1 MGVQIDGEA
10 LGTLLKRLSSSSY
23 LSIDDIALLADALVP
38 SSPRLARATA
48 YLCLSK
54 ACSDLDSK
62 QTDGKAIYDA
72 IFPFINSI
80 FHKSVPKIQEIEND
94 EDAVEIMAPEIC
106 VPAVYLLTALFPIA
120 PSASASL
127 LTGKIG
133 DEGDSLGILL
143 ELAELPSP
151 LQPALAELFVAAA
164 DSKQGRDLVLTRG
177 MEWLKGGVKYEEGSG
192 DVTALCAAALSKLSG
207 SSDADQGKPPSEGQ
221 GIESITASN
230 ADREELAKKM
240 MAFVEDSSS
249 NYPALQSII
258 EGLAVL
264 SLRPRVKVLL
274 SSSPKFLKSLID
286 LSPVPGRKGGS
297 LPVTPRGM
305 IDADND
311 AKLFESVET
320 SFCYGLASI
329 LVNITSPKPILS
341 EQDQEMEKLR
351 KMAISADKSKLNEQD
366 EDAELDSNLEVL
378 KRVKAVLAA
387 GCVNALSG
395 LIRAD
400 SRLVKE
406 AIGRLC
412 RNLVD
417 SPDEE
422 KDRKEWMRRR
432 VLFVKDGGFKV
443 LSIVLRDLL
452 AMATVKPSTKASD
465 TTLSPANPATID
477 IIPACQALAKL
488 VVTTDPATLFP
499 PPYQVTALNALTP
512 LYHLLIHPDSLL
524 IQRFEALMALTNIT
538 SIDPT
543 ISAKLIKASIK
554 PLKVESLFRTS
565 YSSEEV
571 RVITKVEEMML
582 DDNELVRR
590 AAVQLVCN
598 LTSSQTG
605 YDYFSGEDSTTT
617 PSRAR
622 SLLNI
627 LVVLT
632 CIDDVPTQSA
642 AGGALA
648 MLTESPIACKY
659 ILMGDIH
666 SSSSADQTPPRSPW
680 SRICGLLETAP
691 EVEYDERTEPI
702 PIISSTPS
710 QPNAELVHRGVI
722 ILYNLLEYV
731 VGLPGKE
738 REAEKKRIEAD
749 GVQNVLFGV
758 LKVVKDM
765 GDEMIQPVVFSLKM
779 MRENLKCKFPV

>member
-1 MGVQIDGEA
+1 MNVQIDEA
-10 LGTLLKRLSSSSY
+10 ALDVLLKRLASSPS
-23 LSIDDIALLADALVP
+23 LSIDDITLLANAFRP
-38 SSPRLARATA
+38 SSSRLARATA

-54 ACSDLDSK
+54 ACSDLNSK
-62 QTDGKAIYDA
+62 QADGKTIHDA
-72 IFPFINSI
+72 IFPYIDSI
-80 FHKSVPKIQEIEND
+80 FHKPVPKIQEIEND
-94 EDAVEIMAPEIC
+94 EDAMEVMEPEVC
-106 VPAVYLLTALFPIA
+106 VSAVSLLTALFPIA
-120 PSASASL
+120 PSASTSL
-127 LTGKIG
+127 LTGKLG

-151 LQPALAELFVAAA
+151 LQPSLAELFVAAA
-164 DSKQGRDLVLTRG
+164 DTKQGRDLALTRG
-177 MEWLKGGVKYEEGSG
+177 MDWLKGGVKYEGGNG
-192 DVTALCAAALSKLSG
+192 DVAALCAAALSKLSG
-207 SSDADQGKPPSEGQ
+207 SSDARHEIPQSEGQ
-221 GIESITASN
+221 AGESMTFSN
-230 ADREELAKKM
+230 SDNEELAKKM
-240 MAFVEDSSS
+240 MAFVENSSS
-249 NYPALQSII
+249 NYAALQSTI

-264 SLRPRVKVLL
+264 SLRPRIKVLL
-274 SSSPKFLKSLID
+274 SSSPKFLKALID

-297 LPVTPRGM
+297 LPLTPRGR

-329 LVNITSPKPILS
+329 LVNLTSLTPVLS
-341 EQDQEMEKLR
+341 EQDQEVEKLR
-351 KMAISADKSKLNEQD
+351 KMAISADKNKLNEQD
-366 EDAELDSNLEVL
+366 EDTELDSNLEVL
-378 KRVKAVLAA
+378 KRVKVVLAA

-395 LIRAD
+395 LARTE

-422 KDRKEWMRRR
+422 KDRRELMRRR

-443 LSIVLRDLL
+443 LSIVVRDLL
-452 AMATVKPSTKASD
+452 AMATAKPSTKASD
-465 TTLSPANPATID
+465 KTLLPAKPAPVD
-477 IIPACQALAKL
+477 ILPSFQALAKL
-488 VVTTDPATLFP
+488 VITTDPATLFP
-499 PPYQVTALNALTP
+499 PPHQVTALNALTP

-543 ISAKLIKASIK
+543 ISAKLVKASIK
-554 PLKVESLFRTS
+554 PLKIDGLFRTS
-565 YSSEEV
+565 SSDEEV

-582 DDNELVRR
+582 DDNELARR

-598 LTSSQTG
+598 LSSSQTG

-622 SLLNI
+622 PLLNI
-627 LVVLT
+627 LVILT
-632 CIDDVPTQSA
+632 CMDDVPTQSA

-659 ILMGDIH
+659 ILMGDIQ

-680 SRICGLLETAP
+680 SRICSLLEPAP
-691 EVEYDERTEPI
+691 EVDYDESAELI
-702 PIISSTPS
+702 PIISSTPP
-710 QPNAELVHRGVI
+710 QPNVELVRRGAI

-731 VGLPGKE
+731 VSLQGKE
-738 REAEKKRIEAD
+738 REQEKKRIEAD
-749 GVQNVLFGV
+749 GVQKVLLAV
-758 LKVVKDM
+758 LKVVK
-765 GDEMIQPVVFSLKM
+765 GTCDEIIQPVVFSLKM
-779 MRENLKCKFPV
+779 IRDDLKCKIPI

>member
-1 MGVQIDGEA
+1 MSIQIDGEA
-10 LGTLLKRLSSSSY
+10 LDILLKRLASSSS

-54 ACSDLDSK
+54 ACNNLDSK
-62 QTDGKAIYDA
+62 QTDGKLVHDA
-72 IFPFINSI
+72 ISSYINSV
-80 FHKSVPKIQEIEND
+80 FHKPTPKIQEIGND
-94 EDAVEIMAPEIC
+94 EDAVEVMEPEIC
-106 VPAVYLLTALFPIA
+106 VPAVHLLTALFPIA
-120 PSASASL
+120 PSASTSL
-127 LTGKIG
+127 LTRKLG
-133 DEGDSLGILL
+133 DEGDSLDILL

-164 DSKQGRDLVLTRG
+164 DTKQGRDLVSTRG
-177 MEWLKGGVKYEEGSG
+177 MEWLRGGVKYEEGSG

-207 SSDADQGKPPSEGQ
+207 SSDADQGKSQSESQ
-221 GIESITASN
+221 RVESIAVSN
-230 ADREELAKKM
+230 GDGEELAKKM
-240 MAFVEDSSS
+240 MAFVENSSS
-249 NYPALQSII
+249 NYTALQSTI

-264 SLRPRVKVLL
+264 SLRPRIKVLL
-274 SSSPKFLKSLID
+274 SSSPKFLKALID

-297 LPVTPRGM
+297 LPVMPRGR

-311 AKLFESVET
+311 TKLFESVET
-320 SFCYGLASI
+320 SFCYGVASI
-329 LVNITSPKPILS
+329 LVNITSPRPILS
-341 EQDQEMEKLR
+341 EQDQEVEKLR

-395 LIRAD
+395 LVRAD

-412 RNLVD
+412 RNIVD

-432 VLFVKDGGFKV
+432 VLFVRDGGFKV
-443 LSIVLRDLL
+443 LSIVVRDLL
-452 AMATVKPSTKASD
+452 AMAMVEPSTKASE
-465 TTLSPANPATID
+465 TTLPPANPATID
-477 IIPACQALAKL
+477 ILPACQALAKL

-499 PPYQVTALNALTP
+499 PPHQVTALNALTP
-512 LYHLLIHPDSLL
+512 LYQLLIHPDSLL
-524 IQRFEALMALTNIT
+524 IQRFEALMALTNIA

-543 ISAKLIKASIK
+543 ISAKLVKASIK
-554 PLKVESLFRTS
+554 PLKVEGLFRTS
-565 YSSEEV
+565 SSNEEV
-571 RVITKVEEMML
+571 RVIAKVEEMML

-590 AAVQLVCN
+590 TAVQLVCN

-605 YDYFSGEDSTTT
+605 YDYFTGEDSTTT

-648 MLTESPIACKY
+648 MLTESPTACKY

-680 SRICGLLETAP
+680 SRICGLLESAP
-691 EVEYDERTEPI
+691 EVEDDERTETI
-702 PIISSTPS
+702 PIISSTPP

-731 VGLPGKE
+731 VSLQGKE

-749 GVQNVLFGV
+749 GVQNMLFGV
-758 LKVVKDM
+758 LKVVKGM

-779 MRENLKCKFPV
+779 IRENLRCKIPV

>member
-10 LGTLLKRLSSSSY
+10 LDTLLKRLSSSSY

-230 ADREELAKKM
+230 ADHEELAKKM

-249 NYPALQSII
+249 NYAALQSII

-477 IIPACQALAKL
+477 IMPACQALAKL

-779 MRENLKCKFPV
+779 MRENLKCKIPV